1 MKKSSHKL
9 NHKKYLLIF
18 WLTFLI
24 PLFIFLL
31 LITGV
36 ALFSDLP
43 PFEELENPKSNL
55 ASEIFSEDNI
65 VLGKYYYQNRSNV
78 HYKELSPN
86 IIKALKAT
94 EDVRFEEH
102 SGVDIR
108 GLFRVMLRT
117 IILRQSNAGGGSTI
131 SQQLAKNLF
140 PRKKFETT
148 WDKVV
153 TKIKE
158 WITSIRL
165 ERNYTKEEIMEY
177 YLNTVEFGSN
187 AFGIKSAARTFFSKA
202 PSELTIEESA
212 VLVGLLQAPTRY
224 SPVKN
229 PKNALNRR
237 NVVLGQMEK
246 YDFINEKQFDSL
258 KVLPIKLKFQAE
270 GHNMGLAPYFRE
282 YLRQDLGKWVAEH
295 PKADG
300 SLYNLYRDGLRIYTT
315 IDSKMQQYAEEAIK
329 EHFTEMQKQFFV
341 HWKGKEAWGAIKEIL
356 VEGMKRSDRYI
367 SMKEASK
374 SESEISRVF
383 NKPIPMSVFTWGGD
397 RDTVMSPMDSI
408 KYYKMFLQAG
418 FMSMDP
424 HTGHVKAWVGGINY
438 QHFKYDHVK
447 EGRRQVGSTFK
458 PFVYTVAMQEGL
470 SPCQTIPNVPVVF
483 TDEMGKKWI
492 PENADDEDEGQMV
505 TLKKALSLSINR
517 VTAYLIKQYGPQA
530 VIDVARKMGIT
541 SPIEAVPSICLGT
554 PDISV
559 FEMVGAYSVFANKG
573 IWTEPTYITRIE
585 DKNGNILQ
593 SYAPRKVEAIDEQS
607 AYLMVSLLEGVVLHG
622 TGSRLRFK
630 YNLTQPMGGKT
641 GTTQN
646 HSDGWYMGITPD
658 LVSGVWVGCEDRSV
672 HFRNIAQGQGAS
684 MALPVWALYM
694 KKVYADKNLQISQG
708 DFEKPA
714 TINVETDC
722 SKYKESKG
730 SEETGGF

>member
-1 MKKSSHKL
+1 
-9 NHKKYLLIF
+9 
-18 WLTFLI
+18 
-24 PLFIFLL
+24 
-31 LITGV
+31 
-36 ALFSDLP
+36 
-43 PFEELENPKSNL
+43 
-55 ASEIFSEDNI
+55 
-65 VLGKYYYQNRSNV
+65 
-78 HYKELSPN
+78 
-86 IIKALKAT
+86 
-94 EDVRFEEH
+94 
-102 SGVDIR
+102 
-108 GLFRVMLRT
+108 
-117 IILRQSNAGGGSTI
+117 
-131 SQQLAKNLF
+131 
-140 PRKKFETT
+140 
-148 WDKVV
+148 
-153 TKIKE
+153 
-158 WITSIRL
+158 
-165 ERNYTKEEIMEY
+165 
-177 YLNTVEFGSN
+177 
-187 AFGIKSAARTFFSKA
+187 
-202 PSELTIEESA
+202 
-212 VLVGLLQAPTRY
+212 
-224 SPVKN
+224 
-229 PKNALNRR
+229 
-237 NVVLGQMEK
+237 
-246 YDFINEKQFDSL
+246 
-258 KVLPIKLKFQAE
+258 
-270 GHNMGLAPYFRE
+270 
-282 YLRQDLGKWVAEH
+282 
-295 PKADG
+295 
-300 SLYNLYRDGLRIYTT
+300 
-315 IDSKMQQYAEEAIK
+315 
-329 EHFTEMQKQFFV
+329 
-341 HWKGKEAWGAIKEIL
+341 
-356 VEGMKRSDRYI
+356 
-367 SMKEASK
+367 
-374 SESEISRVF
+374 
-383 NKPIPMSVFTWGGD
+383 MSVFTWGGD

-541 SPIEAVPSICLGT
+541 SPIDAVPSICLGT

-658 LVSGVWVGCEDRSV
+658 LVSGIWVGCEDRSV

-714 TINVETDC
+714 TISVETDC
-722 SKYKESKG
+722 SKYKDGKAA
-730 SEETGGF
+730 EENGGF